1 MYSEQLFVMDVFVSG
16 FRLLFCDFERKS
28 FLYGVSKFSNYEVP
42 DIHLRR
48 NFICERGGDGG
59 SRKGI
64 DCGNLFK
71 GLRRFRTDFNEG
83 RERTQLQ
90 RKKFISAVKAKR
102 EVNMEQKKSMYTG
115 VCEYCGAQKYVE
127 AKSQKQANAEVTF
140 GCDCEAG
147 KEWREEEKNRRM
159 REEVLLRVKKTI
171 ANLKKR
177 LLETYNIKL
186 PKETEENILQSS
198 AKVYDCEY
206 ETTTIRRGNLTAKIC
221 KSNKYDIILD
231 IKIAIVARFEI

>member
-1 MYSEQLFVMDVFVSG
+1 
-16 FRLLFCDFERKS
+16 
-28 FLYGVSKFSNYEVP
+28 
-42 DIHLRR
+42 
-48 NFICERGGDGG
+48 
-59 SRKGI
+59 
-64 DCGNLFK
+64 
-71 GLRRFRTDFNEG
+71 
-83 RERTQLQ
+83 
-90 RKKFISAVKAKR
+90 
-102 EVNMEQKKSMYTG
+102 MEQKKSMYTG

-147 KEWREEEKNRRM
+147 KEWREWREEEKNRKM
-159 REEVLLRVKKTI
+159 REEVLQKVKKTV

-231 IKIAIVARFEI
+231 IKIAIAARFEI